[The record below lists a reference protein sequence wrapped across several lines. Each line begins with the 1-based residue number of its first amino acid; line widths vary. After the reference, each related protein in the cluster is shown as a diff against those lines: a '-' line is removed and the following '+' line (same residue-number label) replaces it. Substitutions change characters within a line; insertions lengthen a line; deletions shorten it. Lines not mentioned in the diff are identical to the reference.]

1 MDLASHE
8 LAADLAAEAV
18 LELGLPQKTG
28 WFMMEI
34 PFQMDDLGVHPS

>member
-18 LELGLPQKTG
+18 ADSPGVTSTDPTDMGLSMGLPQ
-28 WFMMEI
+28 
-34 PFQMDDLGVHPS
+34 